1 MAGTP
6 GAPLAVVPVDRAQE
20 GGDRVSRRREEV
32 AFVAAGPSQ
41 RLSDFLE
48 ATVRPFAEGCDTE
61 PIGYIEGSYVDAA
74 ARRRAFGGRL
84 VEAAKDGRGSPD
96 GLTKNRVRLRA
107 HRAIGY
113 EDRERL
119 IHFRKGL
126 TPRRHP

>member
-41 RLSDFLE
+41 RLCGFLE
-48 ATVRPFAEGCDTE
+48 ATIRPFAEGCDTE

-96 GLTKNRVRLRA
+96 AWRWGPMASPRTGSVSEP
-107 HRAIGY
+107 IG
-113 EDRERL
+113 RSAMKTGNGSF
-119 IHFRKGL
+119 ISGKG
-126 TPRRHP
+126 